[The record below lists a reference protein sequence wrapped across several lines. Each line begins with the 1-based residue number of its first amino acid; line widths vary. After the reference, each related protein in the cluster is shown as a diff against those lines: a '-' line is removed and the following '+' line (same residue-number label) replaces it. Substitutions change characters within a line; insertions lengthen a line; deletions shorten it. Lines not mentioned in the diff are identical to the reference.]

1 MFATAL
7 LPVSLHESTGRL
19 GAMLAFLHKFDTHR
33 VVLLHVTTGV
43 PGTATEEAV
52 GDLRDGAIAAAR
64 EAIGAQTGARGFRSQ
79 PFTPHSDAES
89 PDSAIGVEML
99 VKSGSPALEITR
111 TAWEVGAAF
120 IYLPYKRKS
129 WIQQTLVGSTTKDVI
144 RLTSLPVFVFR
155 QRLSSSPDDPLRIL
169 YPTAFGDTDREA
181 IPYLEYPGLAAHQ
194 LILLH
199 VRERA
204 PDPVAERR
212 QRELCDANL
221 ERLSGEVAGNY
232 AEVSS
237 IQMVGNPRRV
247 IPRLARR
254 ENAGLLIAGKSERP
268 GGLSAVMGSVAGELA
283 KSAPCS
289 VFILSRSGAAGLSE
303 GASR

>member
-7 LPVSLHESTGRL
+7 LPVTLHENAGRL
-19 GAMLAFLHKFDTHR
+19 GAMLAFLRKFDTDR
-33 VVLLHVTTGV
+33 VVLLYVTTGV
-43 PGTATEEAV
+43 PGGTTEAALA
-52 GDLRDGAIAAAR
+52 DLRERALAAAR
-64 EAIGAQTGARGFRSQ
+64 EATEVDEESPAFRPR
-79 PFTPHSDAES
+79 PFTPHSEADSPES
-89 PDSAIGVEML
+89 GIGVELL

-111 TAWEVGAAF
+111 TAWEIGAGF
-120 IYLPYKRKS
+120 IYFPYKRKS

-155 QRLSSSPDDPLRIL
+155 QRLASAPDDPLRIV

-181 IPYLEYPGLAAHQ
+181 VPYLQYPGLAAEQ

-204 PDPVAERR
+204 PDPAAERR
-212 QRELCDANL
+212 RRETCDANL
-221 ERLSGEVAGNY
+221 QRLSDEVAGNY
-232 AEVSS
+232 AGVSS
-237 IQMVGNPRRV
+237 LQIVGNPRRA
-247 IPRLARR
+247 IPRVARR
-254 ENAGLLIAGKSERP
+254 ENAGLLVVGKSDRS

-289 VFILSRSGAAGLSE
+289 VFIVSRAGAATATGE
-303 GASR
+303 TAP